1 MKQKFINPTYKRL
14 SSKVVYKGP
23 FITVYEDTIIK
34 PNNSKGIYSYVVVP
48 QTVGIVPL
56 DKENNIYLCRQYR
69 YIFKSDCW
77 GIPRGFANQGESSIS
92 AAERE
97 LKEEAG
103 LVAQELTMIGSL
115 KLSAGILNENCHV
128 YLARNVI
135 PLAVR
140 KDEEKE
146 IKKVEKFSFK
156 KVLEMVEGNEI
167 DDGLTV
173 GAILKVNQLLS
184 SS

>member
-1 MKQKFINPTYKRL
+1 MKQKFIKPTYKRL

-23 FITVYEDTIIK
+23 FITVYEDTVSK
-34 PNNSKGIYSYVVVP
+34 PNNSKGIYSYIVVP

-69 YIFKSDCW
+69 YIFESDSW
-77 GIPRGFANQGESSIS
+77 EIPRGFANKGESSVS
-92 AAERE
+92 AAQRE
-97 LKEEAG
+97 LREEAG
-103 LVAQELTMIGSL
+103 LMAQELTMIGSL
-115 KLSAGILNENCHV
+115 KLSAGILNENCHI
-128 YLARNVI
+128 YLARKVTL
-135 PLAVR
+135 LAAR
-140 KDEEKE
+140 RDEEKE
-146 IKKVEKFSFK
+146 IKKVEIFSFK
-156 KVLEMVEGNEI
+156 KVLEMVEDNKI